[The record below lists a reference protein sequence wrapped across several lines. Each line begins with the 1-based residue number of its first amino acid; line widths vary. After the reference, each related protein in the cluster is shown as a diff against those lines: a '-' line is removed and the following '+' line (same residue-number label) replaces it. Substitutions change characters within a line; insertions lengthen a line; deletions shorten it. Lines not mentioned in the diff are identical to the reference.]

1 MPTNNHAFRI
11 AFNSRLIDLG
21 FNARER
27 ALVLGHAV
35 ETNERFY
42 SKRDE
47 RTLDNIIRRV
57 RQTEES

>member
-1 MPTNNHAFRI
+1 M
-11 AFNSRLIDLG
+11 G